1 METTDFKKAVN
12 ELKSLNAQRIVKYY
26 RNRSLYES
34 TPRLNIE
41 NIKNPNVVGYYNNI
55 NELNE
60 DTTATPNLNVI
71 KSCID
76 TLSSKIAQSKVRP
89 FFNCVNGSFKDIQT
103 VKSAQQFFDQY
114 YDAEDVN
121 KKVSEA
127 FRDACIFENGYI
139 FIDVDSKKIDKALPW
154 QVYER
159 PSELSYGKVT
169 RTYFER
175 KDYPVTLLPAKVL
188 NAIKDKIGLAEYVT
202 YGLYFDTVNKVKV
215 YYIPEYDYVLE
226 ESFEAER
233 TPFIRIYYNC
243 PVSGNTSNSVVDM
256 LYTIQLEINTLMNKI
271 KDASQ
276 LNIAMTYLIP
286 KGSGLKTGQL
296 NNRIGNIIE
305 YEPTSNMTGSPVTV
319 STPSFIDPQYMALL
333 NELIAKAYE
342 LVGISALSAQSK
354 KPTGLNSGIALSTM
368 EDVES
373 ERFETQ
379 LNQVIKS
386 YVDIARTCLE
396 VFPKDED
403 ILPEVTTRMTI
414 KWGDIVEESKK
425 MQIQFSSADALSKD
439 PSQKLQ
445 QLIALAQAGVIPQ
458 SRISQFMEIP
468 DLQGGYSIANNA
480 INAVM
485 SIIQDCVN
493 NDVFDIPEYIP
504 LSLLEDE
511 ILNTQL
517 SLRAANY
524 EMNRESIA
532 KLSTLYSMCIEKE
545 KTLAEEAQKDA
556 MAQQIGEM
564 AMQGTVDAG
573 LTDAT
578 SEIVGGSMG
587 GEVPQD
593 QSVPQSAEAQQN
605 VDLSAIE
612 Q

>member
-1 METTDFKKAVN
+1 MKTTDFKKAVN
-12 ELKSLNAQRIVKYY
+12 ELKTLNSQRIVKYY

-41 NIKNPNVVGYYNNI
+41 NIKNPNVVGYYNGI
-55 NELNE
+55 SELNE

-139 FIDVDSKKIDKALPW
+139 FIDVDTKKIDKALPW

-175 KDYPVTLLPAKVL
+175 KDYPITLLPSKVL

-202 YGLYFDTVNKVKV
+202 YGLYFDTVNKIKV
-215 YYIPEYDYVLE
+215 YYVPEYDFILE
-226 ESFEAER
+226 EPFEAER

-545 KTLAEEAQKDA
+545 KSLAEEAQKDA
-556 MAQQIGEM
+556 MAEQIGEM

-578 SEIVGGSMG
+578 SEIMGGGMG
-587 GEVPQD
+587 GEEVPPEQN
-593 QSVPQSAEAQQN
+593 AEQN
-605 VDLSAIE
+605 IDLSAIE

>member
-1 METTDFKKAVN
+1 MEQTDFKKAVN

-127 FRDACIFENGYI
+127 FRDACIFENGYV

-175 KDYPVTLLPAKVL
+175 KDYPITLLPAKVL

-215 YYIPEYDYVLE
+215 YYVPEYDYVLE
-226 ESFEAER
+226 EPFEAER
-233 TPFIRIYYNC
+233 TPFIRIYYTC

-545 KTLAEEAQKDA
+545 KALAEEAQKDA

-578 SEIVGGSMG
+578 NEIMG

-593 QSVPQSAEAQQN
+593 QSAQPEAEQGQN

>member
-1 METTDFKKAVN
+1 MDATEIKKAIN
-12 ELKSLNAQRIVKYY
+12 ELKSLNAQRKVKYY

-55 NELNE
+55 DELNE

-114 YDAEDVN
+114 YDAQDVN

-127 FRDACIFENGYI
+127 FRDACIFEDGYI
-139 FIDVDSKKIDKALPW
+139 FVDVDSKDIHKALPW

-159 PSELSYGKVT
+159 PAELSYGKVT
-169 RTYFER
+169 RSYYER
-175 KDYPVTLLPAKVL
+175 KDYPVTLLPKKVL
-188 NAIKDKIGLAEYVT
+188 DAIKDKIGLAEYVT
-202 YGLYFDTVNKVKV
+202 YGLYFDTVNHVKI
-215 YYIPEYDYVLE
+215 YYVSEYDFILE
-226 ESFEAER
+226 EPYETER
-233 TPFIRIYYNC
+233 TPFIRLYYNC

-386 YVDIARTCLE
+386 YVDIAKTCLE
-396 VFPKDED
+396 VFPQDED

-414 KWGDIVEESKK
+414 KWRDIVEESKK
-425 MQIQFSSADALSKD
+425 MQIQFSSADSLSKD

-445 QLIALAQAGVIPQ
+445 QLIALSQAGVIPQ

-524 EMNRESIA
+524 EMNRGSIA
-532 KLSTLYSMCIEKE
+532 KLSQLYAMCIEKE
-545 KTLAEEAQKDA
+545 KELAEQQNAEA
-556 MAQQIGEM
+556 MAEQIGEM

-573 LTDAT
+573 LNDAT
-578 SEIVGGSMG
+578 SEIMG
-587 GEVPQD
+587 GEETPPE
-593 QSVPQSAEAQQN
+593 QSVPQSAEGEN
-605 VDLSAIE
+605 TDLSATE
-612 Q
+612 

>member
-1 METTDFKKAVN
+1 MKTTDFKKAVN
-12 ELKSLNAQRIVKYY
+12 ELKTLNSQRIVKYY

-41 NIKNPNVVGYYNNI
+41 NIKNPNVVGYYNGI
-55 NELNE
+55 SELNE
-60 DTTATPNLNVI
+60 DTTATPNLNII

-139 FIDVDSKKIDKALPW
+139 FIDVDTKKIDKALPW

-175 KDYPVTLLPAKVL
+175 KDYPITLLPSKIL
-188 NAIKDKIGLAEYVT
+188 NAIKEKIGLAEYVT
-202 YGLYFDTVNKVKV
+202 YGLYFDTVNKIKV
-215 YYIPEYDYVLE
+215 YYVPEYDYILE
-226 ESFEAER
+226 ETFEAER

-319 STPSFIDPQYMALL
+319 STPSFIDPQYMQLL
-333 NELIAKAYE
+333 NDLIAKAYE

-532 KLSTLYSMCIEKE
+532 KLSTLYSMCIDKE
-545 KTLAEEAQKDA
+545 KSLAEEAQKDA
-556 MAQQIGEM
+556 MAEQIGEM
-564 AMQGTVDAG
+564 AIQGTVDAG

-578 SEIVGGSMG
+578 SEIMG
-587 GEVPQD
+587 GEVPPEAQ
-593 QSVPQSAEAQQN
+593 PEAEAQQN
-605 VDLSAIE
+605 IDLSAIE

>member
-1 METTDFKKAVN
+1 MEQTDFKKAVN

-215 YYIPEYDYVLE
+215 YYVPEYDYILE

-545 KTLAEEAQKDA
+545 KALAEEAQKDA
-556 MAQQIGEM
+556 MAEQIGEM

-578 SEIVGGSMG
+578 NEIMG

-593 QSVPQSAEAQQN
+593 QSVPQSAQPEAEQGQN

>member
-1 METTDFKKAVN
+1 MDATEIKKAIN
-12 ELKSLNAQRIVKYY
+12 ELKSLNAQRKVKYY

-55 NELNE
+55 DELNE

-114 YDAEDVN
+114 YDAQDVN

-127 FRDACIFENGYI
+127 FRDACIFEDGYI
-139 FIDVDSKKIDKALPW
+139 FVDVDSKDIHKALPW

-159 PSELSYGKVT
+159 PAELSYGKVT
-169 RTYFER
+169 RSYYER
-175 KDYPVTLLPAKVL
+175 KDYPVTLLPKKVYDR
-188 NAIKDKIGLAEYVT
+188 IKDKLGQNEYVT
-202 YGLYFDTVNKVKV
+202 YGLYFDTVNHVKI
-215 YYIPEYDYVLE
+215 YYVSEYDFILE
-226 ESFEAER
+226 EPYEAER
-233 TPFIRIYYNC
+233 TPFIRLYYNC

-386 YVDIARTCLE
+386 YVDIAKTCLE
-396 VFPKDED
+396 VFPQDED

-425 MQIQFSSADALSKD
+425 MQIQFSSADSLSKD

-445 QLIALAQAGVIPQ
+445 QLIALSQAGVIPQ

-524 EMNRESIA
+524 EMNRGSIA
-532 KLSTLYSMCIEKE
+532 KLSQLYAMCIEKE
-545 KTLAEEAQKDA
+545 KELAEQQNAEA
-556 MAQQIGEM
+556 MAEQIGEM

-573 LTDAT
+573 LNDAT
-578 SEIVGGSMG
+578 SEIMG
-587 GEVPQD
+587 GE
-593 QSVPQSAEAQQN
+593 EQN
-605 VDLSAIE
+605 VIPEQTETDLSATE
-612 Q
+612 

>member
-12 ELKSLNAQRIVKYY
+12 ELKTLNSQRIVKYY

-41 NIKNPNVVGYYNNI
+41 NIKNPNVVGYYNGI
-55 NELNE
+55 SELNE

-139 FIDVDSKKIDKALPW
+139 FIDVDTKKIDKALPW

-175 KDYPVTLLPAKVL
+175 KDYPITLLPSKVL
-188 NAIKDKIGLAEYVT
+188 NAIKEKIGFNEYVT
-202 YGLYFDTVNKVKV
+202 YGLYFDTVNKIKV
-215 YYIPEYDYVLE
+215 YYVPEYDFILE
-226 ESFEAER
+226 EPFEAER

-545 KTLAEEAQKDA
+545 KSLAEEAQKDA
-556 MAQQIGEM
+556 MAEQIGEM

-578 SEIVGGSMG
+578 SEIVGD
-587 GEVPQD
+587 VPQ
-593 QSVPQSAEAQQN
+593 EAQPEAGQN
-605 VDLSAIE
+605 VDISAIE

>member
-1 METTDFKKAVN
+1 MDATEIKKAIN
-12 ELKSLNAQRIVKYY
+12 ELKSLNAQRKVKYY

-55 NELNE
+55 DELNE

-114 YDAEDVN
+114 YDAQDVN

-127 FRDACIFENGYI
+127 FRDACIFEDGYI
-139 FIDVDSKKIDKALPW
+139 FVDVDSKDIHKALPW

-159 PSELSYGKVT
+159 PAELSYGKVT
-169 RTYFER
+169 RSYYER
-175 KDYPVTLLPAKVL
+175 KDYPVTLLPKKVHD
-188 NAIKDKIGLAEYVT
+188 AIKDKLGQNEYVT
-202 YGLYFDTVNKVKV
+202 YGLYFDTVNHVKI
-215 YYIPEYDYVLE
+215 YYVSEYDFILE
-226 ESFEAER
+226 EPYEAER
-233 TPFIRIYYNC
+233 TPFIRLYYNC

-319 STPSFIDPQYMALL
+319 STPSFIDPQYMQLL

-386 YVDIARTCLE
+386 YVDIAKTCLE
-396 VFPKDED
+396 VFPQDED

-414 KWGDIVEESKK
+414 KWRDIVEESKK
-425 MQIQFSSADALSKD
+425 MQIQFSSADSLSKD

-445 QLIALAQAGVIPQ
+445 QLIALSQAGVIPQ

-532 KLSTLYSMCIEKE
+532 KLSQLYAMCIEKE
-545 KTLAEEAQKDA
+545 KELAEQQNTEA
-556 MAQQIGEM
+556 MAEQIGEM

-573 LTDAT
+573 LNDAT
-578 SEIVGGSMG
+578 NEIMG
-587 GEVPQD
+587 GE
-593 QSVPQSAEAQQN
+593 EQN
-605 VDLSAIE
+605 VIPEQTEADLSATE
-612 Q
+612 

>member
-1 METTDFKKAVN
+1 MKTTDFKKAVN
-12 ELKSLNAQRIVKYY
+12 ELKTLNSQRIVKYY

-41 NIKNPNVVGYYNNI
+41 NIKNPNVVGYYNGI
-55 NELNE
+55 SELNE

-139 FIDVDSKKIDKALPW
+139 FIDVDTKKIDKALPW

-175 KDYPVTLLPAKVL
+175 KDYPITLLPSKVL
-188 NAIKDKIGLAEYVT
+188 NAIKDKLGLAEYVT
-202 YGLYFDTVNKVKV
+202 YGLYFDTVNKIKV
-215 YYIPEYDYVLE
+215 YYVPEYDFILE
-226 ESFEAER
+226 EPFEAER

-319 STPSFIDPQYMALL
+319 STPSFIDPQYMQLL

-556 MAQQIGEM
+556 MAEQIGEM

-578 SEIVGGSMG
+578 SEIMG
-587 GEVPQD
+587 GDVPPEQNA
-593 QSVPQSAEAQQN
+593 PQNPEQN

>member
-127 FRDACIFENGYI
+127 FRDACIFENGYV

-169 RTYFER
+169 RTYYER
-175 KDYPVTLLPAKVL
+175 KDYPVTLLPAKVF
-188 NAIKDKIGLAEYVT
+188 NAIKEKIGLTEYVT

-215 YYIPEYDYVLE
+215 YYVPEYDYVLE

-545 KTLAEEAQKDA
+545 KALAEEAQKDA

-578 SEIVGGSMG
+578 SEIMG
-587 GEVPQD
+587 GEVPPD
-593 QSVPQSAEAQQN
+593 QSAEQGQN

>member
-1 METTDFKKAVN
+1 MEKIDFKKAVN

-55 NELNE
+55 DELNE

-127 FRDACIFENGYI
+127 FRDACIFENGYV
-139 FIDVDSKKIDKALPW
+139 FVDVDTKKIDKALPW

-175 KDYPVTLLPAKVL
+175 KDYPVTLLPEKVL
-188 NAIKDKIGLAEYVT
+188 NAIKKDLGLNEYVT

-215 YYIPEYDYVLE
+215 YYVPEYNYVLE
-226 ESFEAER
+226 ETFEAER

-386 YVDIARTCLE
+386 YVDIAKTCLE

-425 MQIQFSSADALSKD
+425 MQIQFSSADSLSKD

-524 EMNRESIA
+524 EMNRESIT

-545 KTLAEEAQKDA
+545 KALAEEAQKDA
-556 MAQQIGEM
+556 MAEQIGEM
-564 AMQGTVDAG
+564 AMQGTVNAG

-578 SEIVGGSMG
+578 NEIAGG
-587 GEVPQD
+587 
-593 QSVPQSAEAQQN
+593 
-605 VDLSAIE
+605 
-612 Q
+612 

>member
-1 METTDFKKAVN
+1 MDENEIKKAIN
-12 ELKSLNAQRIVKYY
+12 ELKTLNAQRKVKYY

-41 NIKNPNVVGYYNNI
+41 NIKSPNVVGYYNNI
-55 NELNE
+55 DELNE

-114 YDAEDVN
+114 YDAQDVN

-127 FRDACIFENGYI
+127 FRDACIFEDGYI
-139 FIDVDSKKIDKALPW
+139 FVDVDSKDIHKALPW

-159 PSELSYGKVT
+159 PAELSYGKVT
-169 RTYFER
+169 RSYYER
-175 KDYPVTLLPAKVL
+175 KDYPVTLLPKKVHDK
-188 NAIKDKIGLAEYVT
+188 IKDELGQNEYVT
-202 YGLYFDTVNKVKV
+202 YGLYFDTVNHVKV
-215 YYIPEYDYVLE
+215 YYISEYNFILE
-226 ESFEAER
+226 EPYEAER
-233 TPFIRIYYNC
+233 TPFIRLYYNR

-386 YVDIARTCLE
+386 YVDIAKTCLE
-396 VFPKDED
+396 VFPQDED

-414 KWGDIVEESKK
+414 KWRDIVEESKK
-425 MQIQFSSADALSKD
+425 MQIQFSSADSLSKD

-493 NDVFDIPEYIP
+493 NNVFDIPEYIP

-532 KLSTLYSMCIEKE
+532 KLSQLYAMCIEKE
-545 KTLAEEAQKDA
+545 KELAEQQNAEA
-556 MAQQIGEM
+556 MAEQIGEM

-573 LTDAT
+573 LNDAT
-578 SEIVGGSMG
+578 NEIIG
-587 GEVPQD
+587 GEEVP
-593 QSVPQSAEAQQN
+593 PEQSAEGEN
-605 VDLSAIE
+605 TDLSATE
-612 Q
+612 

>member
-1 METTDFKKAVN
+1 METTDFKKAIN
-12 ELKSLNAQRIVKYY
+12 ELKSLNAQRKVKYY

-55 NELNE
+55 DELNE

-127 FRDACIFENGYI
+127 FRDACIFENGYV

-159 PSELSYGKVT
+159 PSELSYGKIT
-169 RTYFER
+169 RTYYER
-175 KDYPVTLLPAKVL
+175 KDYPITLLPAKVL

-215 YYIPEYDYVLE
+215 YYVPEYDYILE

-545 KTLAEEAQKDA
+545 KALAEEAQKDA
-556 MAQQIGEM
+556 MAEQIGEM

-578 SEIVGGSMG
+578 NEIMG

-593 QSVPQSAEAQQN
+593 QSVPQSAQQN

>member
-1 METTDFKKAVN
+1 MEQTDFKKAVN

-55 NELNE
+55 DELNE

-127 FRDACIFENGYI
+127 FRDACIFENGYV

-169 RTYFER
+169 RSYYER
-175 KDYPVTLLPAKVL
+175 KDYPVTLLPAKVF
-188 NAIKDKIGLAEYVT
+188 NAIKDKLGLAEYVT
-202 YGLYFDTVNKVKV
+202 YGLYFDTVNHVKV
-215 YYIPEYDYVLE
+215 YYVPEYDFILE
-226 ESFEAER
+226 ETFEAER

-545 KTLAEEAQKDA
+545 KSLAEEAQKDA
-556 MAQQIGEM
+556 MAEQIGEM

-578 SEIVGGSMG
+578 SEIMG
-587 GEVPQD
+587 GDVQPD
-593 QSVPQSAEAQQN
+593 AEQNAQQN

>member
-127 FRDACIFENGYI
+127 FRDACIFENGYV

-169 RTYFER
+169 RTYYER
-175 KDYPVTLLPAKVL
+175 KDYPITLLPAKVF

-233 TPFIRIYYNC
+233 TPFIHIYYNC

-333 NELIAKAYE
+333 NELIQKAYE

-545 KTLAEEAQKDA
+545 KSLAEEQQKDA
-556 MAQQIGEM
+556 MAEQIGEM

-578 SEIVGGSMG
+578 NEITGGAVAG

-593 QSVPQSAEAQQN
+593 QSVPQGAEETQAG
-605 VDLSAIE
+605 E
-612 Q
+612 

>member
-1 METTDFKKAVN
+1 MDATEFKKAIN
-12 ELKSLNAQRIVKYY
+12 ELKSLNAQRKVKYY

-55 NELNE
+55 DELNE

-114 YDAEDVN
+114 YDAQDVN

-127 FRDACIFENGYI
+127 FRDACIFEDGYI
-139 FIDVDSKKIDKALPW
+139 FVDVDSKDIHKALPW

-159 PSELSYGKVT
+159 PAELSYGKVT
-169 RTYFER
+169 RSYYER

-202 YGLYFDTVNKVKV
+202 YGLYFDTVNHVKI
-215 YYIPEYDYVLE
+215 YYVSEYDFILE
-226 ESFEAER
+226 EPYEAER
-233 TPFIRIYYNC
+233 TPFIRLYYNC

-386 YVDIARTCLE
+386 YVDIAKTCLE
-396 VFPKDED
+396 VFPQDED

-414 KWGDIVEESKK
+414 KWKDIVEESKK
-425 MQIQFSSADALSKD
+425 MQIQFSSADSLSKD

-445 QLIALAQAGVIPQ
+445 QLIALSQAGVIPQ

-532 KLSTLYSMCIEKE
+532 KLSQLYAMCIEKE
-545 KTLAEEAQKDA
+545 KELAEQQNTEA
-556 MAQQIGEM
+556 MAEQIGEM

-573 LTDAT
+573 LNDAT
-578 SEIVGGSMG
+578 SEIMG
-587 GEVPQD
+587 GE
-593 QSVPQSAEAQQN
+593 EQN
-605 VDLSAIE
+605 VIPEQTEADLSATE
-612 Q
+612 

>member
-1 METTDFKKAVN
+1 MEQTDFKKAVN

-55 NELNE
+55 DELNE

-127 FRDACIFENGYI
+127 FRDACIFENGYV

-169 RTYFER
+169 RSYYER
-175 KDYPVTLLPAKVL
+175 KDYPITLLPAKVF

-215 YYIPEYDYVLE
+215 YYVPEYDYVLE

-545 KTLAEEAQKDA
+545 KALAEEAQKDA
-556 MAQQIGEM
+556 MAEQIGEM

-573 LTDAT
+573 LADAT
-578 SEIVGGSMG
+578 NEIVGD
-587 GEVPQD
+587 VPQ
-593 QSVPQSAEAQQN
+593 EAQPEAGQN
-605 VDLSAIE
+605 VDISAIE

>member
-1 METTDFKKAVN
+1 MEQTDFKKAVN

-41 NIKNPNVVGYYNNI
+41 NIKQPNVVGYYNNI
-55 NELNE
+55 DELNE

-139 FIDVDSKKIDKALPW
+139 HIDVDTKKIDKALPW

-169 RTYFER
+169 RTYYER
-175 KDYPVTLLPAKVL
+175 KDYPVTLLPAKVF

-202 YGLYFDTVNKVKV
+202 YGLYFDTINKVKV
-215 YYIPEYDYVLE
+215 YYVPEYDFILE
-226 ESFEAER
+226 EPFEAER

-386 YVDIARTCLE
+386 YVDIAKTCLE

-425 MQIQFSSADALSKD
+425 MQIQFSSADSLSKD

-545 KTLAEEAQKDA
+545 KALAEEAQKDA
-556 MAQQIGEM
+556 MAEQIGEM

-578 SEIVGGSMG
+578 NEITG
-587 GEVPQD
+587 GEEVPPETE
-593 QSVPQSAEAQQN
+593 QSVPQNAEQN

>member
-1 METTDFKKAVN
+1 MEQTDFKKAVN

-169 RTYFER
+169 RTYYER
-175 KDYPVTLLPAKVL
+175 KDYPVTLLPAKVY
-188 NAIKDKIGLAEYVT
+188 NTIKDKIGLAEYVT

-215 YYIPEYDYVLE
+215 YYVPEYDYVLE

-545 KTLAEEAQKDA
+545 KALAEEAQKDA

-578 SEIVGGSMG
+578 NEIMG

-593 QSVPQSAEAQQN
+593 QSAQPEAEQGQN

>member
-1 METTDFKKAVN
+1 MDATEFKKAIN
-12 ELKSLNAQRIVKYY
+12 ELKSLNAQRKVKYY

-55 NELNE
+55 DELNE

-114 YDAEDVN
+114 YDAQDVN

-127 FRDACIFENGYI
+127 FRDACIFEDGYI
-139 FIDVDSKKIDKALPW
+139 FVDVDSKDIHKALPW

-159 PSELSYGKVT
+159 PAELSYGKVT
-169 RTYFER
+169 RSYYER
-175 KDYPVTLLPAKVL
+175 KDYPVTLLPKKVL
-188 NAIKDKIGLAEYVT
+188 DAIKDKIGQNEYVT
-202 YGLYFDTVNKVKV
+202 YGLYFDTVNHVKI
-215 YYIPEYDYVLE
+215 YYVSEYDFILE
-226 ESFEAER
+226 EPFEAER
-233 TPFIRIYYNC
+233 TPFIRLYYNC

-386 YVDIARTCLE
+386 YVDIAKTCLE
-396 VFPKDED
+396 VFPQDED

-414 KWGDIVEESKK
+414 KWRDIVEESKK
-425 MQIQFSSADALSKD
+425 MQIQFSSADSLSKD

-445 QLIALAQAGVIPQ
+445 QLIALSQAGVIPQ

-524 EMNRESIA
+524 EMNKASIA
-532 KLSTLYSMCIEKE
+532 KLSQLYAMCIEKE
-545 KTLAEEAQKDA
+545 KELAEQQNAEA
-556 MAQQIGEM
+556 MAEQIGEM

-573 LTDAT
+573 LNDAT
-578 SEIVGGSMG
+578 SEIVGG
-587 GEVPQD
+587 GE
-593 QSVPQSAEAQQN
+593 EQN
-605 VDLSAIE
+605 VIPEQTETDLSATE
-612 Q
+612 